1 MYYLG
6 FVLSLALV
14 IGVGILLWFRTPNGK
29 KWLANLWQNQRKD
42 KNMAKKKT
50 TKATDILGVL
60 RAKKEQD
67 GKLSKFGEWVLS
79 GQSTGWVL
87 EDKKR

>member
-1 MYYLG
+1 MIPTSNLRK
-6 FVLSLALV
+6 
-14 IGVGILLWFRTPNGK
+14 GII
-29 KWLANLWQNQRKD
+29 
-42 KNMAKKKT
+42 MAKKKT

-87 EDKKR
+87 EDKNVRYVMR

>member
-1 MYYLG
+1 
-6 FVLSLALV
+6 
-14 IGVGILLWFRTPNGK
+14 
-29 KWLANLWQNQRKD
+29 
-42 KNMAKKKT
+42 MAKKKT

-67 GKLSKFGEWVLS
+67 GKLSKFGEWVQS

-87 EDKKR
+87 EDKNVKYVLR

>member
-1 MYYLG
+1 MRFYLDTNII
-6 FVLSLALV
+6 FKK
-14 IGVGILLWFRTPNGK
+14 GIV
-29 KWLANLWQNQRKD
+29 
-42 KNMAKKKT
+42 MAKKKT

-87 EDKKR
+87 EDKNVRYVMR

>member
-1 MYYLG
+1 
-6 FVLSLALV
+6 
-14 IGVGILLWFRTPNGK
+14 
-29 KWLANLWQNQRKD
+29 
-42 KNMAKKKT
+42 MAKKKT

-60 RAKKEQD
+60 RAKKEKD

-87 EDKKR
+87 EDKNVRYVMR

>member
-1 MYYLG
+1 
-6 FVLSLALV
+6 
-14 IGVGILLWFRTPNGK
+14 
-29 KWLANLWQNQRKD
+29 
-42 KNMAKKKT
+42 MAKKKT

-79 GQSTGWVL
+79 GQSIGWVL
-87 EDKKR
+87 EDKNVKYVMR

>member
-1 MYYLG
+1 
-6 FVLSLALV
+6 
-14 IGVGILLWFRTPNGK
+14 
-29 KWLANLWQNQRKD
+29 
-42 KNMAKKKT
+42 MAKKKT
-50 TKATDILGVL
+50 TKASDILGVL

-87 EDKKR
+87 EDKNVKYVMR

>member
-1 MYYLG
+1 
-6 FVLSLALV
+6 
-14 IGVGILLWFRTPNGK
+14 
-29 KWLANLWQNQRKD
+29 
-42 KNMAKKKT
+42 MAKKKT

-87 EDKKR
+87 EDKTLGM

>member
-1 MYYLG
+1 
-6 FVLSLALV
+6 
-14 IGVGILLWFRTPNGK
+14 
-29 KWLANLWQNQRKD
+29 
-42 KNMAKKKT
+42 MAKKKT

-67 GKLSKFGEWVLS
+67 GMLSKFGEWVLS

-87 EDKKR
+87 EDKNVRYVMR

>member
-1 MYYLG
+1 
-6 FVLSLALV
+6 
-14 IGVGILLWFRTPNGK
+14 
-29 KWLANLWQNQRKD
+29 
-42 KNMAKKKT
+42 MAKKKT
-50 TKATDILGVL
+50 TKATDNLGVL

-87 EDKKR
+87 EDKNVKYVLR

>member
-1 MYYLG
+1 
-6 FVLSLALV
+6 
-14 IGVGILLWFRTPNGK
+14 
-29 KWLANLWQNQRKD
+29 
-42 KNMAKKKT
+42 MAKKKT

-79 GQSTGWVL
+79 GQPTGWVL
-87 EDKKR
+87 EDKNVKYVLR

>member
-1 MYYLG
+1 
-6 FVLSLALV
+6 
-14 IGVGILLWFRTPNGK
+14 
-29 KWLANLWQNQRKD
+29 
-42 KNMAKKKT
+42 MAKKKT

-67 GKLSKFGEWVLS
+67 GKLSKFGEWVLI

-87 EDKKR
+87 EDKNVKYVMR

>member
-1 MYYLG
+1 
-6 FVLSLALV
+6 
-14 IGVGILLWFRTPNGK
+14 
-29 KWLANLWQNQRKD
+29 
-42 KNMAKKKT
+42 MAKEKT

-87 EDKKR
+87 EDKNVRYVMR

>member
-1 MYYLG
+1 
-6 FVLSLALV
+6 
-14 IGVGILLWFRTPNGK
+14 
-29 KWLANLWQNQRKD
+29 
-42 KNMAKKKT
+42 MAKKKT
-50 TKATDILGVL
+50 TKATVILGVL

-87 EDKKR
+87 EDKNVKYVMR

>member
-1 MYYLG
+1 
-6 FVLSLALV
+6 
-14 IGVGILLWFRTPNGK
+14 
-29 KWLANLWQNQRKD
+29 
-42 KNMAKKKT
+42 MAKKKT

-79 GQSTGWVL
+79 GQSTGWGL
-87 EDKKR
+87 EDKNVKYVLR

>member
-1 MYYLG
+1 MRFYLDTN
-6 FVLSLALV
+6 
-14 IGVGILLWFRTPNGK
+14 IKFRKG
-29 KWLANLWQNQRKD
+29 

-87 EDKKR
+87 EDKNVRYVMK

>member
-1 MYYLG
+1 
-6 FVLSLALV
+6 
-14 IGVGILLWFRTPNGK
+14 
-29 KWLANLWQNQRKD
+29 
-42 KNMAKKKT
+42 MAKKKT

-79 GQSTGWVL
+79 GPSTGWVL
-87 EDKKR
+87 EDKNVKYVLR

>member
-1 MYYLG
+1 
-6 FVLSLALV
+6 
-14 IGVGILLWFRTPNGK
+14 
-29 KWLANLWQNQRKD
+29 
-42 KNMAKKKT
+42 MAKKKT
-50 TKATDILGVL
+50 TKASDILGVL

-87 EDKKR
+87 EDKDVRYVMR

>member
-1 MYYLG
+1 
-6 FVLSLALV
+6 
-14 IGVGILLWFRTPNGK
+14 
-29 KWLANLWQNQRKD
+29 
-42 KNMAKKKT
+42 MAKKKT

-60 RAKKEQD
+60 SAKKEQD

-87 EDKKR
+87 EDKDVRYVMR

>member
-1 MYYLG
+1 
-6 FVLSLALV
+6 
-14 IGVGILLWFRTPNGK
+14 
-29 KWLANLWQNQRKD
+29 
-42 KNMAKKKT
+42 MAKKKT

-67 GKLSKFGEWVLS
+67 GKLSKIGEWVLS

-87 EDKKR
+87 EDKNVKYVLR